1 MALTSH
7 RAEAVGLA
15 QGLAFGIMN
24 AAWALGE
31 LTGPVL
37 SGALAASFGDA
48 VPYLVGAALC
58 ALTLVATQRVAG
70 AQRAR
75 PRAA

>member
-1 MALTSH
+1 
-7 RAEAVGLA
+7 
-15 QGLAFGIMN
+15 MN
-24 AAWALGE
+24 SAWALGE

-37 SGALAASFGDA
+37 SGALANEFGDA
-48 VPYLVGAALC
+48 VPYLVGAVLC
-58 ALTLVATQRVAG
+58 GLTLLATQRVAG